1 MYACLSAFSQL
12 TTVLGHVSW
21 DDENAE
27 KALYAEIKAGPPS
40 AAFSPEKWDAGISTE
55 CKDFVLAL
63 CNVDPVQRLSAGQ
76 ALSHSWMSDQVG
88 DKAATHHMEAVH
100 SKLRKST
107 AKKALRK
114 GKKKA
119 N

>member
-27 KALYAEIKAGPPS
+27 KALYAEIKAGPSS

-76 ALSHSWMSDQVG
+76 ALSHSWMSDKVG
-88 DKAATHHMEAVH
+88 DKAA